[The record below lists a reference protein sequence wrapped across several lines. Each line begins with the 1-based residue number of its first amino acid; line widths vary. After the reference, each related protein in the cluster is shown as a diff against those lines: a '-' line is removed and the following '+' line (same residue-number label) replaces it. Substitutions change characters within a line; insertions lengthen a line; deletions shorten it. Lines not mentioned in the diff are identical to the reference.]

1 MIQLIFSII
10 YRKKLFDKEKKT
22 KLKHSTLYYGYENG
36 AIKNVDLKNKITSIQ
51 CSWVKRLF
59 KDDFRDWKVIALFL
73 IGKHSGKNSK
83 FHNNIDINNGILSKF
98 PPCHQDILIKLI
110 NNHTAKPAVPS
121 MILCEFIW
129 FNSNIN

>member
-36 AIKNVDLKNKITSIQ
+36 AIKNVDLKNKITSMQ

-59 KDDFRDWKVIALFL
+59 KDDFYDWKIITLFL
-73 IGKHSGKNSK
+73 IGKHLDTRN
-83 FHNNIDINNGILSKF
+83 DIFSKF
-98 PPCHQDILIKLI
+98 PSFYQDIFHKVD
-110 NNHTAKPAVPS
+110 N
-121 MILCEFIW
+121 
-129 FNSNIN
+129 